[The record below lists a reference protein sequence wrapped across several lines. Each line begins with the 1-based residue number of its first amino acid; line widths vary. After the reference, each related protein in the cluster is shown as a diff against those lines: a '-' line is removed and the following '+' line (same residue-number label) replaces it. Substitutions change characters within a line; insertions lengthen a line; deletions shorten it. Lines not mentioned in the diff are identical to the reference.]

1 LLVRMHLLQNLYG
14 GNGKHLSQLRWRTVA
29 KTASKTLGGNLNF
42 EPPVGRNVIP
52 SANAR
57 PARTEGFRRET
68 FELTSLGSLDLRS
81 G

>member
-1 LLVRMHLLQNLYG
+1 MQLLQNFYG
-14 GNGKHLSQLRWRTVA
+14 GNRKHLTQLLWRTVA

-57 PARTEGFRRET
+57 LARTEGFRRET